1 MKKRNLMVA
10 LLCSM
15 CLAVSFPVPAMADGT
30 KVVTL
35 GADLTQDQ
43 KNTMMNYFKADSSQ
57 VQVITVTNQDERDL
71 LGNYVPS
78 EQIGTRTLSCAYV
91 KPTQSGGIKVR
102 TANLNYVTC
111 NMIATA
117 LSTAGVNNCE
127 VVAACPYEVSGTGA
141 LTGVM
146 KAYESASGQAL
157 DSTKKDLAAKEVVV
171 TGNVGQQVGQD
182 NATNIINQAKMQIIG
197 DNIQNADEIYNIVNN
212 IAVQNGIT
220 LSQDELDTIVSLLQ
234 QIAQQNYD
242 IQEMK
247 KTLEDIQQN
256 LEDSKNGTS
265 SDDSSDDDAV
275 DEGEDITQDVDSGAL
290 GDDVKQ
296 TSTEDANLAK
306 DTGADTNQTENTDSS
321 DDSGDYNI
329 PEATGD
335 GTDAGTDESGE
346 GTDETADNTEDTL
359 NTDDLSEESKAK
371 FDQAKLFCKGEYE
384 GDLAVLQSVV
394 ENVTEPPVTLDQDVA
409 EKLSQKVLET
419 YLNILKDAGATY
431 VPDGTEVYLSTELN
445 MMNKELKT
453 IFSTETD
460 PAEDDILY
468 NVDPEVRQKMYD
480 DTLNFFVKLYGE
492 DVQTDTTEESTE
504 TQELKRLLE
513 EARVNAENLRKSLEN
528 IDTHMHG
535 VSDHAGEI
543 GSIMQEYG
551 TSISQMN
558 ENISEIAN
566 VMEEMEN
573 SFEGMNEE
581 AKDGAR
587 YAQNSNKAA
596 YDIMMES
603 ENERREVEERANA
616 VEKALMDKIE
626 QSKEAEKIL
635 DLTVNILEIADQTN
649 LLALNASIEAAH
661 AGDAG
666 RGFAIVADEITK
678 LAASSSETAEQI
690 KEISASVLNAVS
702 GLASEAENV
711 VTFMKDKTM
720 GSYDK
725 LVEVGRKYQGD
736 SKIMFD
742 KMQDFSY
749 VSQSLLEQVADS
761 NKSVDAIR
769 TAAGETEQSLNS
781 IMDKMDEIDDSIK
794 EIMHTS

>member
-1 MKKRNLMVA
+1 MKKRNIMVA

-15 CLAVSFPVPAMADGT
+15 CLAVSSPIPAMADGT

-57 VQVITVTNQDERDL
+57 VQVITVTNQDERNL

-117 LSTAGVNNCE
+117 LSTAGVTNCE

-146 KAYESASGQAL
+146 KAYESASGQEL

-171 TGNVGQQVGQD
+171 TGDVAQQVGQD
-182 NATNIINQAKMQIIG
+182 NATNIINQAKLQIIG

-212 IAVQNGIT
+212 IAVQNGVT
-220 LSQDELDTIVSLLQ
+220 LTQDELDTIVSLLQ

-275 DEGEDITQDVDSGAL
+275 DEGEDITQNVDSGAL

-306 DTGADTNQTENTDSS
+306 DTGADTNQTENTDSYDNS
-321 DDSGDYNI
+321 GTDNIPDASGDGTTENGTTEETPNESADGTTDGSTEEI
-329 PEATGD
+329 PPATGD
-335 GTDAGTDESGE
+335 GTDES
-346 GTDETADNTEDTL
+346 ADNTEDAL

-394 ENVTEPPVTLDQDVA
+394 EGVTEPPVTLDQDVA
-409 EKLSQKVLET
+409 KKLSQKVLET
-419 YLNILKDAGATY
+419 YLKVLKDGGTSY
-431 VPDGTEVYLSTELN
+431 VPDGTEVYLSQELN
-445 MMNKELKT
+445 MLNKELKT

-468 NVDPEVRQKMYD
+468 STDKEVRQKMYD
-480 DTLNFFVKLYGE
+480 DTLSFFVKLYGE
-492 DVQTDTTEESTE
+492 DTQETQPAEASEDTAEAQAASEDTSYDATAEDGSYTEEY
-504 TQELKRLLE
+504 
-513 EARVNAENLRKSLEN
+513 AE
-528 IDTHMHG
+528 
-535 VSDHAGEI
+535 
-543 GSIMQEYG
+543 
-551 TSISQMN
+551 
-558 ENISEIAN
+558 
-566 VMEEMEN
+566 
-573 SFEGMNEE
+573 
-581 AKDGAR
+581 
-587 YAQNSNKAA
+587 
-596 YDIMMES
+596 
-603 ENERREVEERANA
+603 
-616 VEKALMDKIE
+616 
-626 QSKEAEKIL
+626 
-635 DLTVNILEIADQTN
+635 
-649 LLALNASIEAAH
+649 
-661 AGDAG
+661 
-666 RGFAIVADEITK
+666 
-678 LAASSSETAEQI
+678 
-690 KEISASVLNAVS
+690 
-702 GLASEAENV
+702 
-711 VTFMKDKTM
+711 
-720 GSYDK
+720 
-725 LVEVGRKYQGD
+725 
-736 SKIMFD
+736 
-742 KMQDFSY
+742 
-749 VSQSLLEQVADS
+749 
-761 NKSVDAIR
+761 
-769 TAAGETEQSLNS
+769 
-781 IMDKMDEIDDSIK
+781 
-794 EIMHTS
+794 

>member
-15 CLAVSFPVPAMADGT
+15 CLAVSSPVPAMADGT

-306 DTGADTNQTENTDSS
+306 DTGADTNQTENTDPS

-335 GTDAGTDESGE
+335 GTTEDGTTEETPQETPDGSDENTDSSTDGIPEATGDGTDAGTNESGE

-468 NVDPEVRQKMYD
+468 SVDPEVRQKMYD

-492 DVQTDTTEESTE
+492 DVQTETTEESTD
-504 TQELKRLLE
+504 TQNVSEDTASGENTE
-513 EARVNAENLRKSLEN
+513 E
-528 IDTHMHG
+528 
-535 VSDHAGEI
+535 
-543 GSIMQEYG
+543 Y
-551 TSISQMN
+551 
-558 ENISEIAN
+558 
-566 VMEEMEN
+566 
-573 SFEGMNEE
+573 
-581 AKDGAR
+581 
-587 YAQNSNKAA
+587 
-596 YDIMMES
+596 
-603 ENERREVEERANA
+603 
-616 VEKALMDKIE
+616 
-626 QSKEAEKIL
+626 
-635 DLTVNILEIADQTN
+635 
-649 LLALNASIEAAH
+649 
-661 AGDAG
+661 
-666 RGFAIVADEITK
+666 
-678 LAASSSETAEQI
+678 
-690 KEISASVLNAVS
+690 
-702 GLASEAENV
+702 
-711 VTFMKDKTM
+711 
-720 GSYDK
+720 
-725 LVEVGRKYQGD
+725 
-736 SKIMFD
+736 
-742 KMQDFSY
+742 
-749 VSQSLLEQVADS
+749 
-761 NKSVDAIR
+761 
-769 TAAGETEQSLNS
+769 TE
-781 IMDKMDEIDDSIK
+781 DYTE
-794 EIMHTS
+794 

>member
-1 MKKRNLMVA
+1 MKKRNIMVA

-15 CLAVSFPVPAMADGT
+15 CLAVSSPVPAMADGT

-43 KNTMMNYFKADSSQ
+43 KNTMMKYFKADSSQ

-146 KAYESASGQAL
+146 KAYESASGQEL

-171 TGNVGQQVGQD
+171 TGDVAQQVGQD
-182 NATNIINQAKMQIIG
+182 NATNIINQAKLQIIG

-335 GTDAGTDESGE
+335 GTTEDGTTEETPQETPDGSDENTDSSTDGIPEATGDGTDAGTNESGE

-468 NVDPEVRQKMYD
+468 SVDPEVRQKMYD

-492 DVQTDTTEESTE
+492 DVQTESTDTQNVSEDTASGENTEEYTE
-504 TQELKRLLE
+504 
-513 EARVNAENLRKSLEN
+513 
-528 IDTHMHG
+528 D
-535 VSDHAGEI
+535 
-543 GSIMQEYG
+543 Y
-551 TSISQMN
+551 
-558 ENISEIAN
+558 
-566 VMEEMEN
+566 
-573 SFEGMNEE
+573 
-581 AKDGAR
+581 
-587 YAQNSNKAA
+587 
-596 YDIMMES
+596 
-603 ENERREVEERANA
+603 
-616 VEKALMDKIE
+616 
-626 QSKEAEKIL
+626 
-635 DLTVNILEIADQTN
+635 
-649 LLALNASIEAAH
+649 
-661 AGDAG
+661 
-666 RGFAIVADEITK
+666 
-678 LAASSSETAEQI
+678 
-690 KEISASVLNAVS
+690 
-702 GLASEAENV
+702 
-711 VTFMKDKTM
+711 
-720 GSYDK
+720 
-725 LVEVGRKYQGD
+725 
-736 SKIMFD
+736 
-742 KMQDFSY
+742 
-749 VSQSLLEQVADS
+749 
-761 NKSVDAIR
+761 
-769 TAAGETEQSLNS
+769 TE
-781 IMDKMDEIDDSIK
+781 
-794 EIMHTS
+794 

>member
-15 CLAVSFPVPAMADGT
+15 CLAVSSPVPAMADGT

-43 KNTMMNYFKADSSQ
+43 KNTMMKYFNVDSSQ

-335 GTDAGTDESGE
+335 GTTEDGTTEETPQETPDGSDENTDSSTDGIPEATGDGTDAGTNESGE

-468 NVDPEVRQKMYD
+468 SVDPEVRQKMYD

-492 DVQTDTTEESTE
+492 DVQTESTDTQNASEDTASGENTEEYTE
-504 TQELKRLLE
+504 
-513 EARVNAENLRKSLEN
+513 
-528 IDTHMHG
+528 D
-535 VSDHAGEI
+535 
-543 GSIMQEYG
+543 Y
-551 TSISQMN
+551 
-558 ENISEIAN
+558 
-566 VMEEMEN
+566 
-573 SFEGMNEE
+573 
-581 AKDGAR
+581 
-587 YAQNSNKAA
+587 
-596 YDIMMES
+596 
-603 ENERREVEERANA
+603 
-616 VEKALMDKIE
+616 
-626 QSKEAEKIL
+626 
-635 DLTVNILEIADQTN
+635 
-649 LLALNASIEAAH
+649 
-661 AGDAG
+661 
-666 RGFAIVADEITK
+666 
-678 LAASSSETAEQI
+678 
-690 KEISASVLNAVS
+690 
-702 GLASEAENV
+702 
-711 VTFMKDKTM
+711 
-720 GSYDK
+720 
-725 LVEVGRKYQGD
+725 
-736 SKIMFD
+736 
-742 KMQDFSY
+742 
-749 VSQSLLEQVADS
+749 
-761 NKSVDAIR
+761 
-769 TAAGETEQSLNS
+769 TE
-781 IMDKMDEIDDSIK
+781 
-794 EIMHTS
+794 